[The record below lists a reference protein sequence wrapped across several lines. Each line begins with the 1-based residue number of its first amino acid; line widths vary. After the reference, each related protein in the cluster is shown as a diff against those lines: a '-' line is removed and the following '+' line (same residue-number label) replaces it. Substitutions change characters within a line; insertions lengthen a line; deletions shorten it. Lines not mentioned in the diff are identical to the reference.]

1 MTGGE
6 PARERSGAERPV
18 TVVIADDHAM
28 FRESVAEMLSLD
40 PGIEVV
46 GQAANGAEAVALV
59 EAKRP
64 DVVVLDVEM
73 PIMGAQAAMRRM
85 SRLARPP
92 RFVIVT
98 VFAEPRLVRELLGLG
113 ANAYLPK
120 TASLKELAAAVRAV
134 SRDKGG
140 TVLVSLPRETLER
153 VSRSPEGKLS
163 DRELEV
169 LVLAGRG
176 QSNVGIADT
185 LNLAEGTVKRHLH
198 NIYGKLGVGS
208 RAEALSHALSEGW
221 VSPEELG
228 RRRR

>member
-1 MTGGE
+1 MRAGGGV
-6 PARERSGAERPV
+6 AKLSSSPV
-18 TVVIADDHAM
+18 GCSLFWM
-28 FRESVAEMLSLD
+28 VAEMLSLD

-46 GQAANGAEAVALV
+46 GQAGNGAEAVALV
-59 EAKRP
+59 EEKKP

-73 PIMGAQAAMRRM
+73 PVMGAQAAMRRM
-85 SRLARPP
+85 SRLDPPP

-113 ANAYLPK
+113 ASAYLPK
-120 TASLKELAAAVRAV
+120 TASLKALAAVRAV
-134 SRDKGG
+134 SRGTGG
-140 TVLVSLPRETLER
+140 TLLFSLPRETLER
-153 VSRSPEGKLS
+153 VSRDPEDKLT

-176 QSNVGIADT
+176 ESNARIAGT

-208 RAEALSHALSEGW
+208 RAEALSRALSEGW
-221 VSPEELG
+221 ISPEELG
-228 RRRR
+228 RRPG